1 MESNLAGV
9 CPGRASRRPGFV
21 QPATILTIVAALC
34 LVPPAGA
41 ASLDVTPAAA
51 FSGDYG
57 LALGVGSSC
66 TADWDAHYE
75 LQTVTDAGQLFE
87 GCVTLTAGND
97 FVIAG
102 TGSATF
108 TAGSAIVLENGFA
121 VEAGGSFT
129 AVIDS
134 NDVPFAYVQDNSP
147 AAESTYNVQF
157 YVDLDLLDL
166 GASDQVEHF
175 VAYDSGGAPQIKL
188 LIETGP
194 ALVLAVRDSGGTFH
208 STSAVPTT
216 PGFNQVVIS
225 WAAAAA
231 STASLTVDGGDP
243 ALVTAD
249 TSTGQIDTVRWGA
262 VGGSFPSS
270 TGEIAQDE
278 FVSWR

>member
-1 MESNLAGV
+1 MKSNHVGV
-9 CPGRASRRPGFV
+9 RPGRASLRPGLV
-21 QPATILTIVAALC
+21 QPATILAVAALC
-34 LVPPAGA
+34 LVSPAGA
-41 ASLDVTPAAA
+41 ASLDVTPSAA

-57 LALGVGSSC
+57 LALGVGTTC
-66 TADWDAHYE
+66 AADWDAHYE
-75 LQTVTDAGQLFE
+75 LQTVTETGQLFE

-108 TAGSAIVLENGFA
+108 TAGSTIVLENGFA

-134 NDVPFAYVQDNSP
+134 NDAPFAYVQDNSP
-147 AAESTYNVQF
+147 AAEPTYNAQF

-166 GASDQVEHF
+166 AAGDQVEHF
-175 VAYDSGGAPQIKL
+175 VAYDSGGTPQIKL

-194 ALVLAVRDSGGTFH
+194 TLVLEVRDSAGTFH
-208 STSAVPTT
+208 STSGVPTV

-225 WAAAAA
+225 WAAAVS
-231 STASLTVDGGDP
+231 STASLTVNGGGP

-249 TSTGQIDTVRWGA
+249 TSIGQIDSVRWGA
-262 VGGSFPSS
+262 VGGTFPSS
-270 TGEIAQDE
+270 SGEIAQDE